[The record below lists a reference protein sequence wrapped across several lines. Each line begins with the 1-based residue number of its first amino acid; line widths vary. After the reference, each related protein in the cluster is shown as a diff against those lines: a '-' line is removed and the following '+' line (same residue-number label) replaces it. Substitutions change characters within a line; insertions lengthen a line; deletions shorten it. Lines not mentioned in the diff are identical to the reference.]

1 MSYLK
6 AAARWAGKS
15 GPVPGT
21 TPQSQPIPGSTQVS
35 NSAGGY
41 AWTVDDWTRLHR
53 FLVLGSEGGSY
64 YAGERKLTA
73 ENAAAVLRC
82 VATDGLRTVQ
92 TIVEISVAGRAP
104 KNDPALFAL
113 ALASA
118 KGDEP
123 TRKAALAA
131 LPRVARTGTHLMHFA
146 AFVDAQ
152 RGWGRG
158 LRSAVAAW
166 YNVKPAKDVAYQA
179 LKYQARDGWSH
190 RDLLRLSHPLPATDS
205 HRTIYHWVTQ
215 GWDGVGPE
223 PHPDEALRQIWA
235 MERAKRATS
244 AGEIVN
250 LVLDYRLPR
259 EAIPTGFLNEAAV
272 WEALLEDMPMT
283 ALVRN
288 LATLTRVGL
297 LSPLSKTVA
306 KVTAQLTDEARL
318 RKARVHPI
326 AVLSALRTYAQGRGE
341 RGQHAWNPV
350 APVVDALDRAFYL
363 SFGNVVP
370 AGKRYVL
377 ALDVSGSMCTSVAGV
392 PGLTARDASAAMALI
407 TAATEAQH
415 TIVGFTAGSSG
426 YGGRWGGG
434 TPGLTPLAI
443 SPRQRL
449 GDAVKAVSNLS
460 FGGTDCALPMLW
472 AMSSR
477 VEADVF
483 VVYTDSETWHGSVH
497 PAQALRQYRE
507 KTGIDARLIVVGMVA
522 NGFSIADPT
531 DAGMLD
537 VVGFDTATPQ
547 LMADFARGD
556 L

>member
-1 MSYLK
+1 MSYLNL
-6 AAARWAGKS
+6 AARLNGKAK
-15 GPVPGT
+15 T
-21 TPQSQPIPGSTQVS
+21 MPQSAPLPDSTQVP

-41 AWTVDDWTRLHR
+41 AWAVNDWTRLQR
-53 FLVLGSEGGSY
+53 FLVLGSEGGTY
-64 YAGERKLTA
+64 YVGERALTA
-73 ENAAAVLRC
+73 ENAVAVVRC
-82 VATDGLRTVQ
+82 IGADGLRTVQ
-92 TIVEISVAGRAP
+92 AIVEISVAGRAP

-113 ALASA
+113 ALAAA

-146 AFVDAQ
+146 AFVGAQ

-158 LRSAVAAW
+158 LRAAVAAW

-190 RDLLRLSHPLPATDS
+190 RDLLRLGHPVPATDS

-215 GWDGVGPE
+215 GWEGVGDL

-235 MERAKRATS
+235 MERAKRATN
-244 AGEIVN
+244 ATEVAC
-250 LVLDYRLPR
+250 LVLDHRLPR
-259 EAIPTGFLNEAAV
+259 EAIPTEYLNEAEV
-272 WEALLEDMPMT
+272 WEALLEELPMT
-283 ALVRN
+283 ALIRN

-297 LSPLSKTVA
+297 LQPFSASLA

-318 RKARVHPI
+318 RKARVHPLT
-326 AVLSALRTYAQGRGE
+326 VLSALRTYAQGRGE
-341 RGQHAWNPV
+341 RGKHTWAPV
-350 APVVDALDRAFYL
+350 AQVVDALDRAFYL

-370 AGKRYVL
+370 SGKRCVL
-377 ALDVSGSMCTSVAGV
+377 ALDVSGSMCTPVAGV
-392 PGLTARDASAAMALI
+392 PGLSARDASAAMALV
-407 TAATEAQH
+407 TAATEPQH
-415 TIVGFTAGSSG
+415 TVVGFTAGSSG

-449 GDAVKAVSNLS
+449 SDAVAAVSSLP

-472 AMSSR
+472 ATKTQ
-477 VEADVF
+477 VEADLF
-483 VVYTDSETWHGSVH
+483 VVYTDSETWHGEVH
-497 PAQALRQYRE
+497 PAEALRAYRE
-507 KTGIDARLIVVGMVA
+507 KTGIDAKLVVVGMTS
-522 NGFSIADPT
+522 NGFTIADPD

-547 LMADFARGD
+547 LISDFARGEV
-556 L
+556 